1 MITFYF
7 AELLM
12 QVLKTLCRKLDNP
25 AGRTA
30 LAKRF
35 IGLSL
40 RACGMSRN
48 KTNRFI
54 SKLWTPINHG

>member
-1 MITFYF
+1 MK
-7 AELLM
+7 A
-12 QVLKTLCRKLDNP
+12 LKTFCLKLDNP

-30 LAKRF
+30 LAKRL

-40 RACGMSRN
+40 RTCGMSRT

-54 SKLWTPINHG
+54 SKLWTAINHG